1 MYVIR
6 SSTVVRTVWMESGG
20 TRASIWARYAA
31 LHGST
36 PAGCRCQVQRRH
48 GRLLELSFSSRG
60 LSSAMRADDRVTG
73 SMVGGGYVGGAGL
86 FGPFTKIF

>member
-20 TRASIWARYAA
+20 TRASIWARYGFTR
-31 LHGST
+31 LH
-36 PAGCRCQVQRRH
+36 ACRLQVQRRH

-86 FGPFTKIF
+86 YGPFTKIF